1 LFKRQYF
8 PGWKA
13 DMTHDIQA
21 PTAKERSS
29 VPRCNRSAT
38 EQLSGNPAA
47 HHEHAFEMEARYHE
61 ERAPAR

>member
-1 LFKRQYF
+1 MFSR
-8 PGWKA
+8 WKA

-21 PTAKERSS
+21 PTAKERLS
-29 VPRCNRSAT
+29 VSRCHRSAT

-47 HHEHAFEMEARYHE
+47 HHEHAFEMEAQHHE